1 MNQVWYEVWTGAR
14 YKNEHGPMPIQILCK
29 HSSQWSLPS
38 ICFQIRTV
46 ILEKVR
52 SLAPNKVALWR
63 QWHGEDKNF
72 FSRLFWLM
80 TFLFLLP
87 LIYTVLGSV
96 IVAIKTAKS
105 CNHSMKIKA
114 RDERVCPI
122 TPSSSDRSCFQNCHY
137 QVFFSVW
144 MPLLFQ
150 YWLDLFYAGHPIT
163 HIRYI
168 LTFTSTYLY
177 KP

>member
-1 MNQVWYEVWTGAR
+1 MIFFQREWSSCMVMNQVWYEVWTGAR

-38 ICFQIRTV
+38 ICFQVRTV
-46 ILEKVR
+46 ILKKVC
-52 SLAPNKVALWR
+52 SLAPNKVSAMLS
-63 QWHGEDKNF
+63 GTDKVCSLTPMTESWLKI

-114 RDERVCPI
+114 RDERVCPDI
-122 TPSSSDRSCFQNCHY
+122 FNFSPSDGLKFPQN
-137 QVFFSVW
+137 
-144 MPLLFQ
+144 
-150 YWLDLFYAGHPIT
+150 
-163 HIRYI
+163 
-168 LTFTSTYLY
+168 
-177 KP
+177 